1 MDPNFGKN
9 ETKKAAQEKSIKNN
23 KTKSDDGKDEAA
35 NKTGEAVTEKAE
47 SVSEP
52 PSDKVDKKDEEVLDK
67 KEESEEKAES
77 KAEPVNEGS
86 GLPSEM
92 TPGAPEGH
100 NEANEMHAPA

>member
-1 MDPNFGKN
+1 M
-9 ETKKAAQEKSIKNN
+9 T
-23 KTKSDDGKDEAA
+23 
-35 NKTGEAVTEKAE
+35 
-47 SVSEP
+47 EP